1 MDWSLWFYRYYIVA
15 GVIRSSACL
24 GKEIPVKFLIAPYL
38 TTIQNNRLVAQCQE
52 SLNIPPTFR
61 GYKQVSYIM
70 RFLLILLLVGF
81 SIGTP
86 AAARTI
92 LVVGDSI
99 SAAYGLDEAQGWV
112 QLAQKELVSTYSD
125 IKFVNASISGDTT
138 EGALRR
144 LPAALE
150 RFEPDIVVIELGGND
165 GLRGYPI
172 KRIQENLQAL
182 TSLSQEANAEV
193 LILGMRIPSN
203 YGPAYTEKFAQTFVD
218 AAAAGEAELVPF
230 FLEPIVTDVRYFQR
244 DGIHPTAEAQP
255 LMLGLVLEKL
265 VPMLETIAEPQ

>member
-1 MDWSLWFYRYYIVA
+1 
-15 GVIRSSACL
+15 
-24 GKEIPVKFLIAPYL
+24 
-38 TTIQNNRLVAQCQE
+38 
-52 SLNIPPTFR
+52 
-61 GYKQVSYIM
+61 
-70 RFLLILLLVGF
+70 
-81 SIGTP
+81 
-86 AAARTI
+86 
-92 LVVGDSI
+92 VVGDSI